1 MTKTATFKPDVKFE
15 INLVK
20 LVEQFG
26 SEAKCRAYLEALRW
40 PNGLACLRCGAVN
53 ISRIQKRNQLECN
66 ACRYQFSATAGTI
79 FHDSHL
85 PLWKWF
91 LTAYMMTESRKGISA
106 NQIKRTIS
114 VSYKTAWY
122 LCHRIRAAMAEAA
135 PAALSGTVEAD
146 ETFLGGKAK
155 NMHRSRR
162 AEVITGRGAS
172 GKTVVLGVIQRGGQ
186 VRLRMAGG
194 TDRAT
199 LHGFLNEHIAP
210 DTEAIYTDEHGGYQG
225 IGDADTQHETVNHGA
240 EEWVR
245 GDVHTNTVENVWS
258 LLDRSIM
265 GAYHHLSTKHLDA
278 YLDEL
283 EFRFNNREN
292 PYLFRDT
299 MRKLVQPGN
308 LPYGVLTGD
317 GAADGSAAGGG
328 TTGVATAGTAD

>member
-1 MTKTATFKPDVKFE
+1 MAAESTPKHQSKVKAD

-20 LVEQFG
+20 LAERFG
-26 SEAKCRAYLEALRW
+26 TEEKCRAELEALRW
-40 PNGLACLRCGAVN
+40 PNGIACPRCGAVSV
-53 ISRIQKRNQLECN
+53 SRLTARWQFDCN

-91 LTAYMMTESRKGISA
+91 LTAYIMTESRKGVSA
-106 NQIKRTIS
+106 NQIKRTIG

-135 PAALSGTVEAD
+135 PVPLSGTVEAD

-155 NMHRSRR
+155 NMHKSVR
-162 AEVITGRGAS
+162 AERITGRGSS
-172 GKTVVLGVIQRGGQ
+172 GKAVVLGVIQRGGQ
-186 VRLRMAGG
+186 VRLQVAGG

-199 LHGFLNEHIAP
+199 LHGFLKGHIAP

-225 IGDADTQHETVNHGA
+225 IGDENTRHETVNHGA
-240 EEWVR
+240 DEWVR
-245 GDVHTNTVENVWS
+245 DSVHTNSIENVWS

-265 GAYHHLSTKHLDA
+265 GAYHHLSVKHLDS
-278 YLDEL
+278 YLNEL

-299 MRKLVQPGN
+299 MKKLVESGN
-308 LPYGVLTGD
+308 LPYTELI
-317 GAADGSAAGGG
+317 SP
-328 TTGVATAGTAD
+328 TAGDSC